1 MMINWNIVGAIVKID
16 TFHTRI
22 KIAIMT
28 FLFSFLQQQNCPSD
42 DSNT

>member
-22 KIAIMT
+22 KIAIMK
-28 FLFSFLQQQNCPSD
+28 FLFSFLQLQNCPSD
-42 DSNT
+42 DNNT